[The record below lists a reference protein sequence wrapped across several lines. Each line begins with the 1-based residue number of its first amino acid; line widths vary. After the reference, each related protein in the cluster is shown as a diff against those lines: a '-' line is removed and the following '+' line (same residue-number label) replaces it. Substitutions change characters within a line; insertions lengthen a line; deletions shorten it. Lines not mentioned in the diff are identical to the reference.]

1 MARIKLVKLRIRNGK
16 IQRRKKISNVPGYT
30 LRGGKM
36 TKMSIAE
43 RRNRRLGQKRAKIKK
58 RPKMARIIMKRKR
71 SILKRKRLGY

>member
-36 TKMSIAE
+36 TKMSH
-43 RRNRRLGQKRAKIKK
+43 
-58 RPKMARIIMKRKR
+58 
-71 SILKRKRLGY
+71 YD